1 MINIENFNTNLL
13 LLHKNIDIYH
23 IRYITITDISNYE
36 SIHSVN
42 PVYFIVG
49 K

>member
-1 MINIENFNTNLL
+1 MINIENFNSNLL
-13 LLHKNIDIYH
+13 LLHKNIDIYY
-23 IRYITITDISNYE
+23 IRYMSITDISNYE

-42 PVYFIVG
+42 LVYFIVG